1 MENCYGWKNEKK
13 DSQITELRTF
23 TDGKMKK
30 KRLSDNGVEDRLYHL
45 MRSLPGDL
53 LGLAPGLGLGF
64 GASLALS
71 VGLR

>member
-1 MENCYGWKNEKK
+1 M
-13 DSQITELRTF
+13 
-23 TDGKMKK
+23 K

>member
-53 LGLAPGLGLGF
+53 LGLAPGLGF
-64 GASLALS
+64 GAGLALS